1 MKRSSSSYSDI
12 TDDELGY
19 SLENGYYFEENIIAL
34 TCIRVFGLI
43 SIVAS
48 GLIIY
53 DIARKLCR
61 RQGPFL
67 KKVSLTQSILIVL
80 SIGDFGGAFFVQFI
94 STWMV
99 PQHNQLLGSV
109 GSQPS
114 CVAQGIL
121 SGFFY
126 NLSVLTN
133 ASLAVAY
140 CMIVRCG
147 WNDKDGSKVR
157 LPFTLIPFLISIVTA
172 VGEYLARFRPG

>member
-1 MKRSSSSYSDI
+1 MHWSWWEENTTTSSCEKLSEMKQSSSSYF
-12 TDDELGY
+12 DDELGY

-80 SIGDFGGAFFVQFI
+80 SIGDFGGAFFVQVI

-99 PQHNQLLGSV
+99 PQRNQLLGSV

-114 CVAQGIL
+114 CVG
-121 SGFFY
+121 
-126 NLSVLTN
+126 
-133 ASLAVAY
+133 
-140 CMIVRCG
+140 
-147 WNDKDGSKVR
+147 
-157 LPFTLIPFLISIVTA
+157 
-172 VGEYLARFRPG
+172 